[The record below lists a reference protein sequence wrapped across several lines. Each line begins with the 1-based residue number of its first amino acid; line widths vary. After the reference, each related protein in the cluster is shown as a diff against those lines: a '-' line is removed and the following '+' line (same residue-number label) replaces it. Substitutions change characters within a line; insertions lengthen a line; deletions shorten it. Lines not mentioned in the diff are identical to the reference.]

1 MALDLLACTWTPT
14 IARVLELRGMC
25 PCKSAQSLSPCCNLD
40 DCSFALN
47 QQDAA
52 SRKYQAHQ
60 ALSSSDDADGSV
72 PFMPATRRVPGSHVL
87 SMATRFG
94 CVVLSTTWYGS
105 ALASYEG
112 LQATACAA
120 AMEWAATS
128 SMVKGVLEHG
138 TVVLVQVSWAQVGGY
153 G

>member
-1 MALDLLACTWTPT
+1 MTAPLP
-14 IARVLELRGMC
+14 
-25 PCKSAQSLSPCCNLD
+25 
-40 DCSFALN
+40 LN
-47 QQDAA
+47 QLDAA
-52 SRKYQAHQ
+52 DRKHQ
-60 ALSSSDDADGSV
+60 ALPISGAAADDV

-105 ALASYEG
+105 TSASSEA
-112 LQATACAA
+112 LQAAACAA

-128 SMVKGVLEHG
+128 SVAESALEHG
-138 TVVLVQVSWAQVGGY
+138 TVVLVQVRWARGGVC